1 MPKID
6 MAGWSEKELEDALA
20 RHCSLHGTVK
30 KLRIYPARGTLAR
43 PFALVDMETAAQAE
57 SLASAF
63 GRRTLGNSVVIV
75 LGRDSQLPA
84 R

>member
-1 MPKID
+1 MLKID
-6 MAGWSEKELEDALA
+6 MAGRSEKELEDEVA
-20 RHCSLHGTVK
+20 RYCSLHGTVK
-30 KLRIYPARGTLAR
+30 KLRIYKAGGTLAR

-57 SLASAF
+57 CLAAAF

-75 LGRDSQLPA
+75 LSRDSQLLA